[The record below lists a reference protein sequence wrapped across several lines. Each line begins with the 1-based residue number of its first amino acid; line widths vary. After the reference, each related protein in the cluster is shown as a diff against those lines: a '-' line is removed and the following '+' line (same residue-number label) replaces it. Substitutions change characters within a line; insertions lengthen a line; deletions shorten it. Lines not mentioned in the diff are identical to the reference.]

1 MRRFAVIAF
10 VFLVIPFAVPA
21 FAAKPKRPPVPLASE
36 LTVELQLTHPRLDA
50 DVLALW
56 KALEESARLQPP
68 SITSGVI
75 AGYATVKGQRAA
87 IEAAEHATPMWE
99 TLSNY
104 PFNEHFEAEIR
115 RNFGET
121 GLSPGPRFVVFTE
134 DKPAVSESSEPLPT
148 SGPTSVLVLA
158 PRYWMSANFRELT
171 IQLVLSHI
179 ERGFDK
185 KGRPREQLLFQR
197 AYAWRYQM
205 PTMDDAEVSDYA
217 RQWNRLGAQR
227 LADMVDQGIVQSV
240 ALFLYDFSEAGRLE
254 DEKVR
259 YGVSAA
265 PAPAGSLIKQGWVG
279 GINAIPGLV
288 GMVPVDWPVP
298 VSPFREISTTVP
310 EPTVGG

>member
-1 MRRFAVIAF
+1 MRRFAAIAF
-10 VFLVIPFAVPA
+10 VFLVILFTVPA

-50 DVLALW
+50 DVLSLW
-56 KALEESARLQPP
+56 KGLEESARVQPP

-75 AGYATVKGQRAA
+75 AGYATAKGQRAA

-104 PFNEHFEAEIR
+104 PFHEHFEAEIR
-115 RNFGET
+115 RNFGAT
-121 GLSPGPRFVVFTE
+121 GLSASPRFVVFTK
-134 DKPAVSESSEPLPT
+134 DKPAASATSGPLSA

-185 KGRPREQLLFQR
+185 KGRPREEQLFQR

-205 PTMDDAEVSDYA
+205 PTMEDAEVSDYA
-217 RQWNRLGAQR
+217 QQWNRLGAQR
-227 LADMVDQGIVQSV
+227 LTDMVDQGIVQSV

-259 YGVSAA
+259 YGVSDA

-279 GINAIPGLV
+279 GMNAIPGLV
-288 GMVPVDWPVP
+288 GMVPSDWPVP
-298 VSPFREISTTVP
+298 ASTFREASTTVP
-310 EPTVGG
+310 DSTIGG